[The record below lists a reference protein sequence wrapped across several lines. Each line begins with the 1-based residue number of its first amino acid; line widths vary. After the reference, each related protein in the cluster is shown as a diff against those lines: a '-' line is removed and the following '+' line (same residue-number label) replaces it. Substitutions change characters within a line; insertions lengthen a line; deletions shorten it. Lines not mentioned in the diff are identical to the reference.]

1 MKSWI
6 SALLCGVCLIHGST
20 ASDRPAQLTWD
31 AFSAYVNG
39 HCSIRMTLP
48 DGTLIEGHPVIFRP
62 EALEIAVYKTSDRQL
77 HSKSRMTVP
86 RESVSV
92 VDIRKS
98 RKRGR
103 LIGTLVPLGIGAGL
117 LAGATARSIESPIYG
132 PLVAGGLTMVV
143 GTPVGYFIGR
153 AFDRRFE
160 RFIIFPK
167 AERDNPQPGR
177 PPHF

>member
-6 SALLCGVCLIHGST
+6 SALLCGACLIPGSA
-20 ASDRPAQLTWD
+20 ASDRPAQLTWE
-31 AFSAYVNG
+31 AFGAYVNG
-39 HCSIRMTLP
+39 HCSIRMMLP
-48 DGTLIEGHPVIFRP
+48 DGTLIEGHPVTIRP
-62 EALEIAVYKTSDRQL
+62 EALEIAVYKTSNRHL
-77 HSKSRMTVP
+77 HSNSRMMVP

-153 AFDRRFE
+153 AVDRRFE
-160 RFIIFPK
+160 RFTIIPK
-167 AERDNPQPGR
+167 S
-177 PPHF
+177 